1 MDQLENKSLYE
12 KLKNNHPKSNME
24 QVTSSITYKL
34 DDLYKKITFLM
45 VKMKSLHDIM
55 SACC

>member
-1 MDQLENKSLYE
+1 
-12 KLKNNHPKSNME
+12 ME

-45 VKMKSLHDIM
+45 VKMKSLHHICRHV
-55 SACC
+55 AKYFFKTILIEKGLKIAPQNR

>member
-24 QVTSSITYKL
+24 QVSWITYKL
-34 DDLYKKITFLM
+34 DDLCKKEITF
-45 VKMKSLHDIM
+45 
-55 SACC
+55 